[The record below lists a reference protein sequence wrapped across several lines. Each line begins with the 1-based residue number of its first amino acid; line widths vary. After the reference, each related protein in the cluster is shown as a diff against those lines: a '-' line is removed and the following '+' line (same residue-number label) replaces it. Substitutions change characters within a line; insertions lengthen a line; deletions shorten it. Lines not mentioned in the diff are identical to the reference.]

1 MTSNPQEE
9 GIMQTKTI
17 VLDSEFPPVHG
28 TVQVGAEDEYGAL
41 ARIKMLIEMMMMQLE
56 NQK

>member
-1 MTSNPQEE
+1 
-9 GIMQTKTI
+9 MQTKTV

>member
-1 MTSNPQEE
+1 MKER
-9 GIMQTKTI
+9 TI

-41 ARIKMLIEMMMMQLE
+41 ARIKMLIEMMMMELE
-56 NQK
+56 EKK